1 MASLG
6 DELRAAR
13 ESRRLSIPGVSEQIH
28 IRSVYLQAIE
38 EESWSAIAAPVY
50 VRGFIRTYA
59 RFLGLDAEEA
69 VARFNGVVAEPE
81 PDVKSNPKQNRGI
94 FPQWGVAPLVWMRA
108 LGVAAVMLVCFV
120 GYDYYRLQKSTQ
132 AAILAEAIPTAQPP
146 AASARDEPRPA
157 QRSKKEQVGKGFSA
171 NGLEVK
177 VEQRSWLRVVLDG
190 RDVMEGVF
198 EAGTQRAFAGK
209 TATVRAGNAGGV
221 VVAINGKETGA
232 LGPLGDVVERTFS
245 LAQ

>member
-13 ESRRLSIPGVSEQIH
+13 EARRLSIPGVSEQIH

-69 VARFNGVVAEPE
+69 VARFNGVVVEPE
-81 PDVKSNPKQNRGI
+81 PDLKSNPKRNPGN
-94 FPQWGVAPLVWMRA
+94 FPQWSKAPLIWMRVA
-108 LGVAAVMLVCFV
+108 GAAAVLLVCSV

-132 AAILAEAIPTAQPP
+132 AAILAEAVPTAQPP
-146 AASARDEPRPA
+146 AAPVRVEPRRAGVPNA
-157 QRSKKEQVGKGFSA
+157 AAAVVKGLS
-171 NGLEVK
+171 VK
-177 VEQRSWLRVVLDG
+177 VRQRSWMRVVLDG
-190 RDVMEGVF
+190 RVVWEGVF
-198 EAGTQRAFAGK
+198 EPGTQRTFAGR

-221 VVAINGKETGA
+221 VVAIDGKEAGT
-232 LGPLGDVVERTFS
+232 LGPPGDVAERTFTMT
-245 LAQ
+245 QK